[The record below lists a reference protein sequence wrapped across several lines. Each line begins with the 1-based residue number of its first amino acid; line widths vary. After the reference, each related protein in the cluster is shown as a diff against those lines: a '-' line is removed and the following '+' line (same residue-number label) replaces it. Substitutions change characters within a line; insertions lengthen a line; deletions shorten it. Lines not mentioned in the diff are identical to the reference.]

1 MSLLQQLQGVLGQ
14 AGKSNEGTFA
24 AQLQSP
30 ATSNNYKVSLFLAST
45 PGNSNDADLSAWL
58 TSSGVFGVSS
68 PERFDFLCSETFI
81 PGTNMSPFET
91 FGDTQGM
98 YESFA
103 GPRRDMEM
111 AFTFYVSSDYQTL
124 RLFEEWI
131 NFINPIYA
139 PNKLV
144 SGSPGG
150 YESHLDANVG
160 YRFRYPSVYK
170 RDIGITKF
178 ERDYNGN
185 IIYAFKNAFPTNIES
200 VPLNYDVGQLLKV
213 SVNMRYDRKVI
224 IQSGPETTNNQQQGQ
239 LVGEFQ
245 SGPNTITQQWLVNGQ
260 IVTTQKVLGTGNGI
274 INP

>member
-14 AGKSNEGTFA
+14 AGKSNDGTFA

-30 ATSNNYKVSLFLAST
+30 ATSNNVKISLFLAST
-45 PGNSNDADLSAWL
+45 PGNDNDSDLSAWL
-58 TSSGVFGVSS
+58 TSAGVFGIAA
-68 PERFDFLCSETFI
+68 PERFDFLCSETFL
-81 PGTNMSPFET
+81 PGTNVSPFET

-103 GPRRDMEM
+103 GPRRDMEI
-111 AFTFYVSSDYQTL
+111 AFTFYVSADYQSL

-139 PNKLV
+139 PNKFL

-150 YESHLDANVG
+150 YETHLKENVG

-200 VPLNYDVGQLLKV
+200 VPLSYDVGQLMKV
-213 SVNMRYDRKVI
+213 TVTMRYDRKVI
-224 IQSGPETTNNQQQGQ
+224 IQSGPEVINNQQQGQ
-239 LVGEFQ
+239 LVGEVQ
-245 SGPNTITQQWLVNGQ
+245 TGPAVITQQWLVNGK
-260 IVTTQKVLGTGNGI
+260 IVTTQKAIGTSNGI
-274 INP
+274 INQ